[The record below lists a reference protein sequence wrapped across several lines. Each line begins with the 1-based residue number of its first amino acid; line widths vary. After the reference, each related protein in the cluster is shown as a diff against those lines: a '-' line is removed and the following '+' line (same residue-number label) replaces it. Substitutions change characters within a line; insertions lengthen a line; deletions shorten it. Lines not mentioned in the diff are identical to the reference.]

1 MNRVELIGLLRVIS
15 LIAFMAVLAFLSSCA
30 LVPRYELVDRS
41 YCLKQDGGY
50 MCPGTRSQVDPFER
64 FRQPAVEPYCVTS
77 LSHNGTGV
85 VENVNC
91 F

>member
-64 FRQPAVEPYCVTS
+64 FRRPAAVVNCVTS
-77 LSHNGTGV
+77 TEHVGSHLQT
-85 VENVNC
+85 VEIC
-91 F
+91 E